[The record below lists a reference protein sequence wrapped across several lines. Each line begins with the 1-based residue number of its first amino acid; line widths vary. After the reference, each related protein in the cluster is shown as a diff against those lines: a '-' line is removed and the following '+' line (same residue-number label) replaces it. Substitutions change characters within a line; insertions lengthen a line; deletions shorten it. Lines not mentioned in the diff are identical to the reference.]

1 MAVICIY
8 AATPL
13 IVADELLGLA
23 AWLIHPPPDRSP
35 RPPPTEAEGPPSWS
49 AAPWVRVALDAGRA
63 AVYWSQTS
71 RAALWLKLGAFLVW
85 VCSIVFRQREV
96 GRRGEPKP

>member
-1 MAVICIY
+1 MDSTPLEACSSTGTQHAMPCSCIY

-49 AAPWVRVALDAGRA
+49 AAPWVRVALDAL
-63 AVYWSQTS
+63 TLTI
-71 RAALWLKLGAFLVW
+71 ALILSLAL
-85 VCSIVFRQREV
+85 I
-96 GRRGEPKP
+96 